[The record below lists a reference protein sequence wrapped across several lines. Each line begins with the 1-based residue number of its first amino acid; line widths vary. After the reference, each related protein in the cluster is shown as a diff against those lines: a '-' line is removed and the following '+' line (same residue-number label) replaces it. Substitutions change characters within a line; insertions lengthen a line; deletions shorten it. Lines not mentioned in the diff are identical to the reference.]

1 MEFYPLVFS
10 PELHNRVWGGR
21 NLKSV
26 LNKQLPPDVP
36 IGESWEIHDKN
47 KVINGL
53 LKDKTLAELIRE
65 FPKEIAGTKFE
76 GGDFP
81 LLVKFLDARE
91 WLSVQ
96 VHPDDLLA
104 QDLEGQPRGK
114 TECWYILDAEPDAV
128 IMYGFSE
135 QITGDDFRKAI
146 EQNKLKEKLHYINV
160 KKGDFV
166 FVPAKTVH
174 AIGPGIVLY
183 ELQQTSDTT
192 YRLYDW
198 DRMGLDG
205 KPRELHLEK
214 GLLCS
219 NFDDIRPNLPQEYPT
234 KQLENHSITLLTENK
249 YFTLNKIFNISRR
262 LSFTKGKS
270 VPHILT
276 VIDNSIMVSGDFE
289 TIYISQGESC
299 IIPAV
304 IENYTIDCD
313 YGAEILQAH
322 Y

>member
-21 NLKSV
+21 NLESV
-26 LNKQLPPDVP
+26 LGKQLPPDVP

-53 LKDKTLAELIRE
+53 LKEKTLAEIIRE
-65 FPKEIAGTKFE
+65 FPKEIAGIKFE

-81 LLVKFLDARE
+81 LLTKFLDARE

-104 QDLEGQPRGK
+104 QALEGQPRGK

-128 IMYGFSE
+128 IMYGLSE
-135 QITGDDFRKAI
+135 KMNADDFRKAI
-146 EQNKLKEKLHYINV
+146 EQQTLKEKLHYSKV

-166 FVPAKTVH
+166 FVPAKTIH

-219 NFDDIRPNLPQEYPT
+219 NFDDIQPILTQDF
-234 KQLENHSITLLTENK
+234 LTEFYEHYSK
-249 YFTLNKIFNISRR
+249 MQLTKSTYFSLDRIYNISG
-262 LSFTKGKS
+262 SIAVEKS
-270 VPHILT
+270 QETPHILSIIEGTATLKGGFDT
-276 VIDNSIMVSGDFE
+276 V
-289 TIYISQGESC
+289 TITKGESC
-299 IIPAV
+299 LIPA
-304 IENYTIDCD
+304 IIRDYTLVCDGDC
-313 YGAEILQAH
+313 EILCA
-322 Y
+322 YY

>member
-21 NLKSV
+21 NLESV
-26 LNKQLPPDVP
+26 LGKQLPPDVP

-53 LKDKTLAELIRE
+53 LKDRTLAELIRE

-81 LLVKFLDARE
+81 LLIKFLDAQE

-96 VHPDDLLA
+96 VHPDDILA

-114 TECWYILDAEPDAV
+114 TECWYIMDAKPDAV
-128 IMYGFSE
+128 IMYGLAE
-135 QITGDDFRKAI
+135 QMTAEDFRKAI
-146 EQNKLKEKLHYINV
+146 EQQTLKEKLHYSKI

-166 FVPAKTVH
+166 FVPAKTIH

-205 KPRELHLEK
+205 KPRELHLQK

-219 NFDDIRPNLPQEYPT
+219 NFDDVQPILTQDF
-234 KQLENHSITLLTENK
+234 LTEFYEHYSK
-249 YFTLNKIFNISRR
+249 MQLTKSTYFSLDRIYNISG
-262 LSFTKGKS
+262 SIAVEKS
-270 VPHILT
+270 KETPHIL
-276 VIDNSIMVSGDFE
+276 SIIEGTAIVRGSFDSV
-289 TIYISQGESC
+289 TITKGASC
-299 IIPAV
+299 LLPAIIKDYML
-304 IENYTIDCD
+304 ECD
-313 YGAEILQAH
+313 SACEILCAS

>member
-21 NLKSV
+21 NLEKL
-26 LNKQLPPDVP
+26 LNKQLPADVP
-36 IGESWEIHDKN
+36 IGESWEIHDRN
-47 KVINGL
+47 KVVNGVL
-53 LKDKTLAELIRE
+53 SDKTLGELIRE

-81 LLVKFLDARE
+81 LLIKFLDAQE

-96 VHPDDLLA
+96 VHPDDRLA
-104 QDLEGQPRGK
+104 QEMEGQPRGK

-128 IMYGFSE
+128 IIYGLSR
-135 QITGDDFRKAI
+135 QMNADDFREAI
-146 EQNKLKEKLHYINV
+146 EQKTLKEKLHYIKV

-166 FVPAKTVH
+166 FVPAKTIH

-198 DRMGLDG
+198 ERMGLDG

-219 NFDDIRPNLPQEYPT
+219 NFDDIQPILIQDFPT
-234 KQLENHSITLLTENK
+234 DVYENYSKVQLTKST
-249 YFTLNKIFNISRR
+249 YFSLDRIFNITGSISVEKPQDTPYI
-262 LSFTKGKS
+262 LSVVEGTTTITGSFDTVTVSKG
-270 VPHILT
+270 
-276 VIDNSIMVSGDFE
+276 E
-289 TIYISQGESC
+289 TC
-299 IIPAV
+299 IIPA
-304 IENYTIDCD
+304 IITNYTLECREECELLCA
-313 YGAEILQAH
+313 Y